1 MILLRHG
8 QSEFNLHFTATRR
21 DPGIEDPRLT
31 ELGHRQAE
39 QAAEALLAETGGRI
53 RRILA
58 SPYTRALLTALGH
71 AQAEEAAEALADEG
85 LRRIIASP
93 YTRALQ
99 TAAPLARAT
108 GLPVTI
114 QPLVRE
120 RYAFACDIGTPRSRL
135 ALEWPEHDLSHVD
148 DVWWP
153 AMEEPADQVEA
164 RAALFRQEMSA
175 LEDWAETV
183 VITHW
188 GFVMSMTGRSIDN
201 CQWLR
206 VDPTAPPPAEISWK
220 HG

>member
-39 QAAEALLAETGGRI
+39 QAAGVLVAEMGGRI
-53 RRILA
+53 RRIL
-58 SPYTRALLTALGH
+58 
-71 AQAEEAAEALADEG
+71 
-85 LRRIIASP
+85 ASP

-120 RYAFACDIGTPRSRL
+120 RYAFACDIGTPRTRL

-183 VITHW
+183 VVTHW
-188 GFVMSMTGRSIDN
+188 GFVMSMTGRSIGN
-201 CQWLR
+201 GEWLR
-206 VDPTAPPPAEISWK
+206 VDPTAAPPAEISWK